1 MGPHQDMLEALN
13 VMVFDVEE
21 PTTTA
26 PGGSVQVYPVAFET
40 GEILNVLFAC
50 PSDIEVGPL
59 ITPALPTEGTFT
71 GFREIESVTDP
82 HGPVPVTV
90 QVIGDVTVDTTLV
103 PVVVLS
109 PVEGDQFQVVKVPVF
124 VRDIGTP
131 VPEHTL
137 AVLPVR

>member
-90 QVIGDVTVDTTLV
+90 
-103 PVVVLS
+103 
-109 PVEGDQFQVVKVPVF
+109 
-124 VRDIGTP
+124 
-131 VPEHTL
+131 
-137 AVLPVR
+137 